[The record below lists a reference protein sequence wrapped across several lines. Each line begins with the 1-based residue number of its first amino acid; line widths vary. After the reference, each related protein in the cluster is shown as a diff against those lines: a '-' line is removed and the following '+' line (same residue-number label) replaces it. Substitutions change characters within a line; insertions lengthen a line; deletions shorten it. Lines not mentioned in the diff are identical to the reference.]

1 MSKDKATGLG
11 TFDPLF
17 SKSVPHILE
26 DIFASLDYDSFMAC
40 HNVCKVWNELL
51 SFQSYQQ
58 IAEKL
63 LKEKE
68 EGEEELCEASS
79 TGNLDQVE
87 HLITDGIKVNCNRPG
102 KKVNWWEGSLGGTPL
117 FYAATNGHK
126 NVVQLLL
133 NKGAD
138 PNKVSMVGGE
148 SPLLYA
154 AHNRHIDVAKL
165 LIEGGADPNKTSE
178 CGKTPLFHA
187 AKNEYKE
194 MVQLLLDAGSD
205 PNMADN
211 YGSVPLHM
219 AARNGCK
226 RVAKLLLE
234 RGSEVNGFGGRLRM
248 TPLTHAAKNNRIEVA
263 KLLMASGADP
273 NIAANT
279 DGTPLGWATYHGYK
293 DMVKLLIDQ

>member
-40 HNVCKVWNELL
+40 RNVCKVWNELL
-51 SFQSYQQ
+51 SVQSYQQ

-79 TGNLDQVE
+79 MGNLYQVE
-87 HLITDGIKVNCNRPG
+87 HLIRDGIKVNCNRPG
-102 KKVNWWEGSLGGTPL
+102 KKVNRWEGTLGGTPL
-117 FYAATNGHK
+117 YYAAMNGHK
-126 NVVQLLL
+126 NVVKLLL

-138 PNKVSMVGGE
+138 PNKANMGGE

-154 AHNRHIDVAKL
+154 AQNRHIDVAKL

-194 MVQLLLDAGSD
+194 MVEVLLDAGSD
-205 PNMADN
+205 PNMAEDN
-211 YGSVPLHM
+211 YGSIPLHM
-219 AARNGCK
+219 AAMKGRK

-234 RGSEVNGFGGRLRM
+234 RGSEVNGFGGRLRI
-248 TPLTHAAKNNRIEVA
+248 TPLTLAAKNNQIEVA
-263 KLLMASGADP
+263 KLLLASGADP
-273 NIAANT
+273 NIADNT
-279 DGTPLGWATYHGYK
+279 DRTPLGWATYHGYK
-293 DMVKLLIDQ
+293 DMVKLLLDQ